1 MKYRD
6 LIQFDPIESVV
17 QLGTAERADEAERLV
32 SSYVI
37 SEKMAE
43 RLTEVAIRQLQFRRP
58 ADQKGLLVVGNYGTG
73 KSHLLAVISS
83 VAEREDLAERLR
95 SESVRSAA
103 TEIAG
108 QFKVVRM
115 EIGATEMGLRDIIA
129 GLLQEAL
136 ASWGI
141 EYRFPPMTEA
151 SNTKEPLLR
160 MMEAFQERFPEQGL
174 LLVVD
179 ELLDYLRTRD
189 EQEVILDLN
198 FLREVGEVCGGSRF
212 RFIGGLQE
220 SLFDTPRFQFVAQ
233 SLRRVRARFEQVQ
246 IAREDVAYVVAERL
260 LRKTPEQR
268 VRVRNYL
275 QPFAALYPP
284 MSERLDAFVNLFP
297 VHPAYIR
304 TFQAITAVEKREVLR
319 TLSREMQARLDH
331 DLPEEYPG
339 LITYDSYWEVLRNDA
354 VVRTTPDVG
363 EVLDKSR
370 VLEEKIESGYTR
382 PAYKPVARRI
392 IHALSVY
399 RLATDDLKAQL
410 GVTPAE
416 LRDDLC
422 LYLPMPE
429 VDPEF
434 LASTV
439 EVAIKE
445 ISRTVNG
452 QYISVNPENGQWYLD
467 LSKDIDYDALIAE
480 RAATLS
486 PDQLDR
492 YFYDALSRLL
502 ELADVDAHVSGYRI
516 WQYEADWPEKKV
528 TRPGYIFLGAPNQRS
543 TAQPPREFYLYF
555 LQPYDPPAFDDEQ
568 KPDEVFFRLAR
579 KDAAFDEA
587 LRLYGGA
594 MVQGE
599 SASTA
604 HRAVY
609 RAKASS
615 TNPQSPGYL
624 QQIMG
629 WLRENAASALD
640 VTYAGVTRPAA
651 ELLQGRV
658 ESIRDLVDSVAST
671 CLAPQFRDTLPEYP
685 AFPARITNDNRPRAA
700 TEAIRWIGGPLKT
713 RAGAEV
719 LTGLRLLQGDKLSVD
734 ASPYARWIRDELAK
748 RGEGQVV
755 NRSDLI
761 ESLYGGSVERD
772 VRFGLEKEWIAVV
785 LVALAY
791 AGEIA
796 VAAPGLKLDAGN
808 IEQASRTSIDTLAA
822 FQYIERPRAMP
833 TVALTAL
840 FEMLGL
846 QSALVKDPATHAQAV
861 RALQT
866 GVQGELGRV
875 LKLRKQVTDGVLCW
889 NENVLGGAERTNA
902 LAHLDPYK
910 AFLDD
915 ASSINTP
922 GRLKNFRPTAQEVW
936 VHGPARDLMA
946 ALDNLLGLVAELQPL
961 ASYLLQAQA
970 MLPQDHAIAREI
982 SDAAQRQLNVLRDP
996 QARTDGGVRES
1007 CLQEARRLKD
1017 EYIEEY
1023 ARLHAR
1029 ARLTIDDDHRKGR
1042 LLRSPEMTRLNALR
1056 KVKLFSGGAFAEIE
1070 RGLDTTRV
1078 CAGFSP
1084 ASLQNQPR
1092 CSCGFRPDEAGGEG
1106 SAAQRLDRLEERV
1119 YELERD
1125 WAATLVLNL
1134 KDPTVEGTLGN
1145 LGPSER
1151 RPLDTFMQTGRL
1163 PDHVGADFIRALDL
1177 AFTGIERITIPKLM
1191 FVNRLTGNG
1200 APSTRDEFVQRLDV
1214 LLGEF
1219 LRGKDPAK
1227 VRIVVEGSDRTF
1239 SQVTV
1244 AAQQEEVRV

>member
-1 MKYRD
+1 MKYRE

-17 QLGTAERADEAERLV
+17 QLGTAERSDEAERLV

-37 SEKMAE
+37 SDKMAE

-83 VAEREDLAERLR
+83 IAEREDLSERLR

-103 TEIAG
+103 SDIAG
-108 QFKVVRM
+108 HFQVVRM
-115 EIGATEMGLRDIIA
+115 EIGATEMGLRDIVA
-129 GLLQEAL
+129 SRLQDAL
-136 ASWGI
+136 AVWGI
-141 EYRFPPMTEA
+141 AYRFPPMTEA

-160 MMEAFQERFPEQGL
+160 MMEAFQERFPDQGL

-198 FLREVGEVCGGSRF
+198 FLREVGEICAVSRF

-220 SLFDTPRFQFVAQ
+220 SLFDTPRFQFVAD

-246 IAREDVAYVVAERL
+246 IAREDVAYVITERL

-268 VRVRNYL
+268 VQVRNYL

-284 MSERLDAFVNLFP
+284 MSERLDAFVSLFP

-319 TLSREMQARLDH
+319 TLSREMQARLDD
-331 DLPEEYPG
+331 DLPEDFPG

-354 VVRTTPDVG
+354 VVRTTPDVS

-370 VLEEKIESGYTR
+370 VLEEKIESAYTR
-382 PAYKPVARRI
+382 PAYKPIAHRI

-399 RLATDDLKAQL
+399 RLATDDLKVQL
-410 GVTPAE
+410 GVTPSE

-429 VDPEF
+429 ADPEF
-434 LASTV
+434 LASTI

-502 ELADVDAHVSGYRI
+502 ELADVDAYVSGYRI
-516 WQYEADWPEKKV
+516 WQYEADWTEKKV

-555 LQPYDPPAFDDEQ
+555 LQPYDPPAFEDEQ
-568 KPDEVFFRLAR
+568 EPDEVFFRLTR

-594 MVQGE
+594 MAQAE

-609 RAKASS
+609 RGKASS

-624 QQIMG
+624 QQIMA
-629 WLRENAASALD
+629 WLREHAASTLD
-640 VTYAGVTRPAA
+640 VTYAGVTRSAS

-658 ESIRDLVDSVAST
+658 ESLRDLVDSVAAT
-671 CLAPQFRDTLPEYP
+671 CLAPQFRDQLPEYP
-685 AFPARITNDNRPRAA
+685 AFPARITNDNRPKAA
-700 TEAIRWIGGPLKT
+700 AEAVRWVAGPLKT
-713 RAGAEV
+713 KAGAEV

-761 ESLYGGSVERD
+761 ESLYGGSIERA
-772 VRFGLEKEWIAVV
+772 VRFGLEKEWVAVV

-796 VAAPGLKLDAGN
+796 VAVPGLKLDAGN
-808 IEQASRTSIDTLAA
+808 IEQASRTPVDSLAA
-822 FQYIERPRAMP
+822 FQYIERPRGMP

-840 FEMLGL
+840 FDMLGL
-846 QSALVKDPATHAQAV
+846 HSAL
-861 RALQT
+861 
-866 GVQGELGRV
+866 
-875 LKLRKQVTDGVLCW
+875 
-889 NENVLGGAERTNA
+889 
-902 LAHLDPYK
+902 
-910 AFLDD
+910 
-915 ASSINTP
+915 
-922 GRLKNFRPTAQEVW
+922 
-936 VHGPARDLMA
+936 
-946 ALDNLLGLVAELQPL
+946 
-961 ASYLLQAQA
+961 
-970 MLPQDHAIAREI
+970 
-982 SDAAQRQLNVLRDP
+982 
-996 QARTDGGVRES
+996 
-1007 CLQEARRLKD
+1007 LKD
-1017 EYIEEY
+1017 
-1023 ARLHAR
+1023 
-1029 ARLTIDDDHRKGR
+1029 
-1042 LLRSPEMTRLNALR
+1042 
-1056 KVKLFSGGAFAEIE
+1056 
-1070 RGLDTTRV
+1070 
-1078 CAGFSP
+1078 
-1084 ASLQNQPR
+1084 
-1092 CSCGFRPDEAGGEG
+1092 
-1106 SAAQRLDRLEERV
+1106 
-1119 YELERD
+1119 
-1125 WAATLVLNL
+1125 
-1134 KDPTVEGTLGN
+1134 
-1145 LGPSER
+1145 
-1151 RPLDTFMQTGRL
+1151 
-1163 PDHVGADFIRALDL
+1163 
-1177 AFTGIERITIPKLM
+1177 
-1191 FVNRLTGNG
+1191 
-1200 APSTRDEFVQRLDV
+1200 
-1214 LLGEF
+1214 
-1219 LRGKDPAK
+1219 
-1227 VRIVVEGSDRTF
+1227 
-1239 SQVTV
+1239 
-1244 AAQQEEVRV
+1244 